1 MKKVMKLFFVC
12 LLCFCALP
20 IYAQTYENDMR
31 AVWISTVF
39 NLDYPSTKN
48 NITAQ
53 QNEFIQKLET
63 LKDMGMNTVIVQV
76 RPKADALYASSI
88 NPWSDVLTGQQGKN
102 PGYDPLA
109 FMVQAAHERGMEI
122 HAWLNPYRVTTSGTD
137 LNALCDSHPAR
148 LNPWWTFSYNNALY
162 YNPEVEEVKQHIVET
177 VKEIAVNYNVDGI
190 HFDDYFY
197 PSNYP
202 LPQGE
207 TKDGTVAH
215 ARREAVNDM
224 VKRVSRAIK
233 TVNATYGK
241 SIKFGISPPGIWK
254 NNTSDISGSSTA
266 GREAYYALF
275 ADTRTWIKN
284 EWVDYIVPQI
294 YWKIGHSKA
303 DYATLIEW
311 WSNEVAG
318 TNVKLY
324 IGQGIYTDDVAK
336 EIKKQLQLNKNY
348 SAIKGSVFFSLRDLL
363 NNRQSCK
370 NQIMNFYMGT
380 SGNINLPSNS
390 DMSTGTNTDINA
402 STNIGNITNNNTN
415 IGNNPATNI
424 GNGINT
430 GNSANTNN
438 NSSSIGNNT
447 SNGLDNNENLWVDDS
462 LNEIGSNTNTSSNQA
477 NGSDS
482 QTIKDLASHI
492 GKVGTVTASSLNV
505 RSGAKVERDIVAKV
519 ALGSKVT
526 ILGVLNDWYKV
537 KLSDGKVGWANSNYI
552 SVENKVQEGSSQ
564 NANTGNTV
572 QNNTY
577 PFNAKV
583 TASTLNVRS
592 GARVDREIIT
602 TLAEGSHIK
611 VLSSLGDWYKIQLSD
626 GKVGW
631 ASSAYITR
639 NDSSIESNATSSIGT
654 QVASEETFPRKG
666 KVTASSLNI
675 RSGAKTER
683 EIVAV
688 VAKDTELTI
697 LASLGDWYKVKFA
710 NGIVGWAAKSYIS

>member
-1 MKKVMKLFFVC
+1 MKKIMKLFFVC

-39 NLDYPSTKN
+39 NLDYPSAKN
-48 NITAQ
+48 NVTAQ

-63 LKDMGMNTVIVQV
+63 LKDIGINTVIVQV

-109 FMVQAAHERGMEI
+109 FMVQAAHERGFEI

-137 LNALCDSHPAR
+137 LNALCASHPAR
-148 LNPWWTFSYNNALY
+148 LNPSWTFSYNNALY
-162 YNPEVEEVKQHIVET
+162 YNPEVEEVRQHIVET
-177 VKEIAVNYNVDGI
+177 VKEIATNYNVDGI

-207 TKDGTVAH
+207 TKDGAVAN

-233 TVNATYGK
+233 TINATYGK

-303 DYATLIEW
+303 DYATLVKW
-311 WSNEVAG
+311 WANEVEG

-336 EIKKQLQLNKNY
+336 EITKQLELNKNY
-348 SAIKGSVFFSLRDLL
+348 SAIKGSIFFSLRDLL

-370 NQIMNFYMGT
+370 NQITNFYGNT
-380 SGNINLPSNS
+380 SGNNNLPTIN
-390 DMSTGTNTDINA
+390 DNNTQA
-402 STNIGNITNNNTN
+402 NIGNSTNNNTN
-415 IGNNPATNI
+415 NNTSTGNNQSNNNIGNN
-424 GNGINT
+424 INT
-430 GNSANTNN
+430 GNGSNTNN
-438 NSSSIGNNT
+438 NSTPIVNNP
-447 SNGLDNNENLWVDDS
+447 SNGLDNDENLWVDDS
-462 LNEIGSNTNTSSNQA
+462 LNNIGSGSNNSSNQT
-477 NGSDS
+477 NGSNH
-482 QTIKDLASHI
+482 QTIKDLMSHI

-505 RSGAKVERDIVAKV
+505 RTGAKVERDIVAKIV
-519 ALGSKVT
+519 SGSKVT

-537 KLSDGKVGWANSNYI
+537 KLSDGKVGWASSSYI
-552 SVENKVQEGSSQ
+552 SVEDKTEDNSSQ
-564 NANTGNTV
+564 NTSTGNTT
-572 QNNTY
+572 QDNTY
-577 PFNAKV
+577 PFNGKV
-583 TASTLNVRS
+583 VASTLNVRS
-592 GARVDREIIT
+592 GARVDREIVA
-602 TLAEGSHIK
+602 TLAEESEVK
-611 VLSSLGDWYKIQLSD
+611 VVSLLGDWYKIQLSD

-631 ASSAYITR
+631 VNRAYIVRNNTVGSNIASSQ
-639 NDSSIESNATSSIGT
+639 NE
-654 QVASEETFPRKG
+654 QVTNKETFPRKA

-683 EIVAV
+683 EIVVTA
-688 VAKDTELTI
+688 AKDTELTV
-697 LASLGDWYKVKFA
+697 LASLGDWYKVKLA
-710 NGIVGWAAKSYIS
+710 NGTVGWAVKTYIS

>member
-1 MKKVMKLFFVC
+1 MKLFFVC

-48 NITAQ
+48 NVTAQ

-63 LKDMGMNTVIVQV
+63 LKDIGMNTVIVQV

-109 FMVQAAHERGMEI
+109 FMVQAAHERGFEI

-137 LNALCDSHPAR
+137 LNTLCASHPAR
-148 LNPWWTFSYNNALY
+148 LNPSWTFSYNNALY
-162 YNPEVEEVKQHIVET
+162 YNPEVEEVRQHIVET
-177 VKEIAVNYNVDGI
+177 VKEIATNYNVDGI

-207 TKDGTVAH
+207 TKDGTVANT
-215 ARREAVNDM
+215 RREAVNDM
-224 VKRVSRAIK
+224 VKRVSRVIK
-233 TVNATYGK
+233 TINATYGK

-284 EWVDYIVPQI
+284 EWVDYIAPQI

-303 DYATLIEW
+303 DYATLIKW
-311 WSNEVAG
+311 WANEVEG

-336 EIKKQLQLNKNY
+336 EITKQLELNKNY
-348 SAIKGSVFFSLRDLL
+348 SAIKGSIFFSLRDLL

-370 NQIMNFYMGT
+370 NQIMNFYGNT
-380 SGNINLPSNS
+380 SGNSNLPIIN
-390 DMSTGTNTDINA
+390 DNNTQ
-402 STNIGNITNNNTN
+402 TNIGNSTNNNTN
-415 IGNNPATNI
+415 VGNNQPNNNI
-424 GNGINT
+424 GNGTNT
-430 GNSANTNN
+430 GNSSNTNN
-438 NSSSIGNNT
+438 NGGSIVNNP
-447 SNGLDNNENLWVDDS
+447 SNGLGNDENLWVDDS
-462 LNEIGSNTNTSSNQA
+462 LNDIGSSTNNSSNQT
-477 NGSDS
+477 NGSNH
-482 QTIKDLASHI
+482 QTIKDLTSHI
-492 GKVGTVTASSLNV
+492 GKIGTVTASSLNV
-505 RSGAKVERDIVAKV
+505 RTGAKVERDIVAKIV
-519 ALGSKVT
+519 SGSKVT

-537 KLSDGKVGWANSNYI
+537 KLSDGKVGWASSSYI
-552 SVENKVQEGSSQ
+552 RVEDKTEDNSSQ
-564 NANTGNTV
+564 NENTGNTT

-577 PFNAKV
+577 PFNGKV
-583 TASTLNVRS
+583 IAFTLNVRS
-592 GARVDREIIT
+592 GARVDREIVA
-602 TLAEGSHIK
+602 TLAGGSEVK
-611 VLSSLGDWYKIQLSD
+611 VVSLLGDWYKIQLSD
-626 GKVGW
+626 GKLGW
-631 ASSAYITR
+631 VNRTYIAR
-639 NDSSIESNATSSIGT
+639 NNTVEGNVATSQNT
-654 QVASEETFPRKG
+654 QLTNKETFPRKA

-675 RSGAKTER
+675 RSGAKIER
-683 EIVAV
+683 EIVGT
-688 VAKDTELTI
+688 VAKDTELTL
-697 LASLGDWYKVKFA
+697 LASSGDWYKVKLS
-710 NGIVGWAAKSYIS
+710 NGTIGWAVKSYIS

>member
-1 MKKVMKLFFVC
+1 
-12 LLCFCALP
+12 
-20 IYAQTYENDMR
+20 MR

-39 NLDYPSTKN
+39 NLDYPSAKN
-48 NITAQ
+48 NVTAQ

-63 LKDMGMNTVIVQV
+63 LKDIGINTVIVQV

-109 FMVQAAHERGMEI
+109 FMVQAAHERGFEI

-137 LNALCDSHPAR
+137 LNALCASHPAR
-148 LNPWWTFSYNNALY
+148 LNPSWTFSYNNALY
-162 YNPEVEEVKQHIVET
+162 YNPEVEEVRQHIVET
-177 VKEIAVNYNVDGI
+177 VKEIATNYNVDGI

-207 TKDGTVAH
+207 TKDGAVAN

-233 TVNATYGK
+233 TINATYGK

-303 DYATLIEW
+303 DYATLVKW
-311 WSNEVAG
+311 WANEVEG

-336 EIKKQLQLNKNY
+336 EITKQLELNKNY
-348 SAIKGSVFFSLRDLL
+348 SAIKGSIFFSLRDLL

-370 NQIMNFYMGT
+370 NQITNFYGNT
-380 SGNINLPSNS
+380 SGNNNLPTIN
-390 DMSTGTNTDINA
+390 DNNTQA
-402 STNIGNITNNNTN
+402 NIGNSTNNNTN
-415 IGNNPATNI
+415 NNTSTGNNQSNNNIGNN
-424 GNGINT
+424 INT
-430 GNSANTNN
+430 GNGSNTNN
-438 NSSSIGNNT
+438 NSTPIVNNP
-447 SNGLDNNENLWVDDS
+447 SNGLDNDENLWVDDS
-462 LNEIGSNTNTSSNQA
+462 LNNIGSGSNNSSNQT
-477 NGSDS
+477 NGSNH
-482 QTIKDLASHI
+482 QTIKDLMSHI

-505 RSGAKVERDIVAKV
+505 RTGAKVERDIVAKIV
-519 ALGSKVT
+519 SGSKVT

-537 KLSDGKVGWANSNYI
+537 KLSDGKVGWASSSYI
-552 SVENKVQEGSSQ
+552 SVEDKTEDNSSQ
-564 NANTGNTV
+564 NTSTGNTT
-572 QNNTY
+572 QDNTY
-577 PFNAKV
+577 PFNGKV
-583 TASTLNVRS
+583 VASTLNVRS
-592 GARVDREIIT
+592 GARVDREIVA
-602 TLAEGSHIK
+602 TLAEESEVK
-611 VLSSLGDWYKIQLSD
+611 VVSLLGDWYKIQLSD

-631 ASSAYITR
+631 VNRAYIVRNNTVGSNIASSQ
-639 NDSSIESNATSSIGT
+639 NE
-654 QVASEETFPRKG
+654 QVTNKETFPRKA

-683 EIVAV
+683 EIVVTA
-688 VAKDTELTI
+688 AKDTELTV
-697 LASLGDWYKVKFA
+697 LASLGDWYKVKLA
-710 NGIVGWAAKSYIS
+710 NGTVGWAVKTYIS

>member
-1 MKKVMKLFFVC
+1 MKKIMKLFFVC

-39 NLDYPSTKN
+39 NLDYPSAKN
-48 NITAQ
+48 NVTAQ

-63 LKDMGMNTVIVQV
+63 LKDIGINTVIVQV

-109 FMVQAAHERGMEI
+109 FMVQAAHERGFEI

-137 LNALCDSHPAR
+137 LNALCASHPAR
-148 LNPWWTFSYNNALY
+148 LNPSWTFSYNNALY
-162 YNPEVEEVKQHIVET
+162 YNPEVEEVRQHIVET
-177 VKEIAVNYNVDGI
+177 VKEIATNYNVDGI

-207 TKDGTVAH
+207 TKDGAVAN

-233 TVNATYGK
+233 TINATYGK

-303 DYATLIEW
+303 DYATLVKW
-311 WSNEVAG
+311 WANEVEG

-336 EIKKQLQLNKNY
+336 EITKQLELNKNY
-348 SAIKGSVFFSLRDLL
+348 SAIKGSIFFSLRDLL

-370 NQIMNFYMGT
+370 NQITNFYGNT
-380 SGNINLPSNS
+380 SGNNNLPTIN
-390 DMSTGTNTDINA
+390 DNNTQA
-402 STNIGNITNNNTN
+402 NIGNSTNNNTN
-415 IGNNPATNI
+415 NNTSTGNNQSNNNIGNN
-424 GNGINT
+424 INT
-430 GNSANTNN
+430 GNGSNTNN
-438 NSSSIGNNT
+438 NSTPIVNNP
-447 SNGLDNNENLWVDDS
+447 SNGLDNDENLWVDDS
-462 LNEIGSNTNTSSNQA
+462 LNNIGSGSNNSSNQT
-477 NGSDS
+477 NGSNH
-482 QTIKDLASHI
+482 QTIKDLMSHI

-505 RSGAKVERDIVAKV
+505 RTGAKVERDIVAKIV
-519 ALGSKVT
+519 SGSKVT

-537 KLSDGKVGWANSNYI
+537 KLSDGKVGWASSSYI
-552 SVENKVQEGSSQ
+552 SVEDKTEDNSSQ
-564 NANTGNTV
+564 NTSTGNTT
-572 QNNTY
+572 QDNTY
-577 PFNAKV
+577 PFNGKV
-583 TASTLNVRS
+583 VASTLNVRS
-592 GARVDREIIT
+592 GARVDREIVA
-602 TLAEGSHIK
+602 TLAEGSEVK
-611 VLSSLGDWYKIQLSD
+611 VVSLLGDWYKIQLSD

-631 ASSAYITR
+631 VNRAYIVRNNTVGSNIASSQ
-639 NDSSIESNATSSIGT
+639 NE
-654 QVASEETFPRKG
+654 QVTNKETFPRKA

-683 EIVAV
+683 EIVVTA
-688 VAKDTELTI
+688 AKDTELTV
-697 LASLGDWYKVKFA
+697 LTSLGDWYKVKLA
-710 NGIVGWAAKSYIS
+710 NGTVGWAVKTYIS